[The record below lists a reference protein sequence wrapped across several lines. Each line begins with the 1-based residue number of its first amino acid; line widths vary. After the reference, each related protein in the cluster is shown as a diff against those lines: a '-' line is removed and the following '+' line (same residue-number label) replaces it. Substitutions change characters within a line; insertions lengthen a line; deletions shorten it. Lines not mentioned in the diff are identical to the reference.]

1 MKRLCL
7 LLMALLLLI
16 GLLPSRSAFA
26 ADEVKKHVLLIDG
39 SGSMEDPA
47 GQAFLYSSGKLQAA
61 LQQLVGVDAA
71 FAPNDQITVGIFSKA
86 DGQIKSP
93 QWVFRG
99 TVQQLRT
106 GWPKLEPIK
115 GWTDLVGALDAGVDE
130 IKAHKG
136 PQFIWLLTD
145 NIDQAADST
154 ESTEQFYGS
163 LAERTDLHRI
173 FVFPVDLQDKNGLV
187 LYAMSRQRSAAT
199 RQADG
204 ELLDKA
210 VAGINSSAL
219 KPKLGDGG
227 FLVRPLADEGLKV
240 EVVGFTADPKV
251 SPNVTYTFDPAKGTI
266 SLQGFAEGVPIK
278 GQFKVRISSKFPA
291 LKIVSAT
298 VAAEINGMSSG
309 HFVLPG
315 SVVQAITPTKV
326 SLNPGQSADYTIDL
340 ALDPPFMLWNPFT
353 APMGAL
359 QDEGTIQGQL
369 RLVVTDTTFAAVQPD
384 KFFKVQRIPEI
395 LGNRSHVSIPLMA
408 PVTMHVALPWWRLI
422 EVLLILA
429 VLLGAIFALY
439 KLTMGRKR
447 YVLVRGAHGDV
458 TEPVSYRRKMV
469 IPGVG
474 EIKATLTGQ
483 LLFLPAPGSGGGKP
497 QKLQRRRG
505 QLNLADGRSYDYELL
520 DRQRK
525 AAKGKGIR
533 NASGL
538 Y

>member
-1 MKRLCL
+1 MKRLFL
-7 LLMALLLLI
+7 VLAALLCLSA
-16 GLLPSRSAFA
+16 LLPARGALA

-39 SGSMEDPA
+39 SGSMEDDA
-47 GQAFLYSSGKLQAA
+47 EQVHLYASGKLQAM
-61 LQQLVGVDAA
+61 LQELLSVESA
-71 FAPNDQITVGIFSKA
+71 FAPRDQITVGIFSKA

-99 TVQQLRT
+99 TVQELRG

-130 IKAHKG
+130 IKAFKG
-136 PQFIWLLTD
+136 PQLVWLLTD

-154 ESTEQFYGS
+154 ESTEQFYGT

-173 FVFPVDLQDKNGLV
+173 YVFPVDLQDKNGLV

-199 RQADG
+199 RQGDG

-210 VAGINSSAL
+210 VAGINGSTL
-219 KPKLGDGG
+219 KPRLGDGG

-240 EVVGFTADPKV
+240 EVVGFTADPQV
-251 SPNVTYTFDPAKGTI
+251 SPNVTYTFDPALGTI
-266 SLQGFAEGVPIK
+266 SLQGFAEGAPIK

-291 LKIVSAT
+291 LKIVNAT
-298 VAAEINGMSSG
+298 VAAELNHMSSG
-309 HFVLPG
+309 HFVLPA

-326 SLNPGQSADYTIDL
+326 SLNPGQTADYTIDL
-340 ALDPPFMLWNPFT
+340 ALDAPFMIWNPFT

-359 QDEGTIQGQL
+359 QDEGTIEGQL

-408 PVTMHVALPWWRLI
+408 PVTMHVALPWWRLL

-429 VLLGAIFALY
+429 VLLGAIYALY
-439 KLTMGRKR
+439 KLTVGRKR
-447 YVLVRGAHGDV
+447 FVFVRGAHGEL
-458 TEPVSYRRKMV
+458 TEPVSFRRKMV

-483 LLFLPAPGSGGGKP
+483 LRFVPAPGTGAGRP
-497 QKLQRRRG
+497 QKLVRKRG
-505 QLNLADGRSYDYELL
+505 QLTLGDGRSFDYELL

-525 AAKGKGIR
+525 PKGKGIR